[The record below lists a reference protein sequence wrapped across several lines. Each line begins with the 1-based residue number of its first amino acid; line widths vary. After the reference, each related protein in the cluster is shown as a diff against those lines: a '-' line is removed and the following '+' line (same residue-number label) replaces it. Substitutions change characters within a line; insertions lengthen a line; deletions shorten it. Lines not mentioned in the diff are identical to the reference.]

1 MPTVYCNTAGES
13 ANAVYNPPVYNGLV
27 AWQFFND
34 SLSKVKHNFAMGKTE
49 HNAVGTITV
58 NSTSANF
65 KGSANYL
72 QTDISESVEF
82 TYFFVGRTTDTNAG
96 SSNNPCFI
104 GTFQSVPAD
113 PAVGSSLI
121 FSMSIYSS
129 LAGRLTAAA
138 CRGTSFA
145 NQGSNPVSITGLT
158 LANWGLYCMRVSN
171 TKTELFAV
179 TAGLSGATADGVNPR
194 LLSAGKL
201 RLGSAYSGFGGQCD
215 IAAMALYNRYLTTD
229 EMALVNARLRA
240 YMAGRGV
247 TV

>member
-1 MPTVYCNTAGES
+1 MPTVYCNTTAES
-13 ANAVYNPPVYNGLV
+13 ANAVYNPPVYSGLV

-34 SLSKVKHNFAMGKTE
+34 SLTKAKHNFAMGKTD
-49 HNAVGTITV
+49 HNPVGTITV

-72 QTDISESVEF
+72 QTDIPESVEF
-82 TYFFVGRTTDTNAG
+82 TYFFVGRTTDTNAD
-96 SSNNPCFI
+96 SSHNPCFI

-113 PAVGSSLI
+113 PAIGSSLI

-138 CRGTSFA
+138 CRGTSIA
-145 NQGSNPVSITGLT
+145 NQGSNPVSLTGLT
-158 LANWGLYCMRVSN
+158 LSNWGLYCMRVSN

-179 TAGLSGATADGVNPR
+179 TAGLSGATADTVQPR

-201 RLGSAYSGFGGQCD
+201 RIGSAYSGFGGQCD
-215 IAAMALYNRYLTTD
+215 IAAMALYNRYLSTD
-229 EMALVNARLRA
+229 EMTLVNARLRA

-247 TV
+247 VV